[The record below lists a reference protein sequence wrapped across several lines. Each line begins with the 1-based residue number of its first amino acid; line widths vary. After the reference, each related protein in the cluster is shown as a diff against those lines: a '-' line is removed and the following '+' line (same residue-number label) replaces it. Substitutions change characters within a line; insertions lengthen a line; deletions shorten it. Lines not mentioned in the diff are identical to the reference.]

1 MPRRACQSPMTSA
14 TTSRV
19 RWLLVSWLFVLSA
32 IAFLDRTNISVAAV
46 SIAQAY
52 KLDDVHLGWVFSA
65 FLVGY
70 AAFQTPAG
78 RLADRLGPR
87 RVLAVGVIWW
97 GIFTALT
104 AVIPTQLSGA
114 LGVLIAVRFLLGA
127 GEAVVYPASNQFVAR
142 WIPAHERGIAN
153 GWIFAGVGA
162 GAGLSPPLI
171 TYLMVHY
178 GWQSSFWA
186 CAGIG
191 LFAGIV
197 WLLAARDTPAEHP
210 SVSRAELALIQQGL
224 DLKQPRAS
232 SPLLPWTRLIQSKE
246 VVAITLSYFCYGYV
260 AWIFFSWF
268 YKYLASV
275 RGMNLKASAFYAMLP
290 FLAMAVSCPLGGVIN
305 DRLTSWRGPRLG
317 RCALA
322 AFSMAIASGFLA
334 FGSEVESARLAS
346 VVLAGGAGALYL
358 SQSSFWSVTV
368 DIAGRSSGLVSGF
381 MNMGAQIGGAV
392 TASLTPYIARHFG
405 WTASFLVAAGLSL
418 LGALAWL
425 VVDPGRSLTATDSN

>member
-1 MPRRACQSPMTSA
+1 MTPA

-19 RWLLVSWLFVLSA
+19 RWFLVSWLFVLSA
-32 IAFLDRTNISVAAV
+32 IAFLDRTNISVAGA
-46 SIAQAY
+46 SLTLAY
-52 KLDDVHLGWVFSA
+52 KLDNVHLGWIFSA

-104 AVIPTQLSGA
+104 AAIPTQIRGA
-114 LGVLIAVRFLLGA
+114 LGLLIAVRFLLGA

-153 GWIFAGVGA
+153 GLIFAGVGA

-178 GWQSSFWA
+178 GWQSSFFA
-186 CAGIG
+186 CAAIG
-191 LFAGIV
+191 LVAGTV
-197 WLLAARDTPAEHP
+197 WFLAARDTPAEHP
-210 SVSRAELALIQQGL
+210 GVSPAELALIEQRVN
-224 DLKQPRAS
+224 LKQPQPSATP
-232 SPLLPWTRLIQSKE
+232 PLIPWSRLVHSKD
-246 VVAITLSYFCYGYV
+246 VLAVTVSYFCYGYV

-268 YKYLASV
+268 YIYLATV

-290 FLAMAVSCPLGGVIN
+290 FLAMAVSCPVGGIIN
-305 DRLTSWRGPRLG
+305 DRLTAWRGPRVG
-317 RCALA
+317 RCWLA
-322 AFSMAIASGFLA
+322 AFSILIAAVFLA
-334 FGSEVESARLAS
+334 FGAEVESARLAS

-392 TASLTPYIARHFG
+392 TASLTPYIAKHFG
-405 WTASFLVAAGLSL
+405 WTASFLVTAVLCL
-418 LGALAWL
+418 LGAAAWL
-425 VVDPGRSLTATDSN
+425 FVDPTRTLHVSDQQ

>member
-1 MPRRACQSPMTSA
+1 MTSA
-14 TTSRV
+14 PTSRV

-32 IAFLDRTNISVAAV
+32 IAFLDRTNISVAGG

-52 KLDDVHLGWVFSA
+52 KLDNVHLGWIFSA

-78 RLADRLGPR
+78 RLADRLGSR

-104 AVIPTQLSGA
+104 AAIPTQVIGA
-114 LGVLIAVRFLLGA
+114 LGLLIAVRFLLGA

-142 WIPAHERGIAN
+142 WIPLQERGIAN
-153 GWIFAGVGA
+153 GLIFAGVGA

-186 CAGIG
+186 CAVIG
-191 LFAGIV
+191 LIAGTV
-197 WLLAARDTPAEHP
+197 WFFAARDTPAEHP
-210 SVSRAELALIQQGL
+210 GVSPAELALIQQGVS
-224 DLKQPRAS
+224 LKKLQSTAP
-232 SPLLPWTRLIQSKE
+232 PLIPWSRLVQSKE
-246 VVAITLSYFCYGYV
+246 VLAITASYFCYGYV

-268 YKYLASV
+268 YIYLATV
-275 RGMNLKASAFYAMLP
+275 RGMNLKASSFYAMLP
-290 FLAMAVSCPLGGVIN
+290 FLAMAVSCPVGGIIN
-305 DRLTSWRGPRLG
+305 DRLTAWRGRRLG
-317 RCALA
+317 RCGIA
-322 AFSMAIASGFLA
+322 AFSMAIAAVFLA
-334 FGSEVESARLAS
+334 LGAEAERARLAS
-346 VVLAGGAGALYL
+346 LVLAGGAGALYL
-358 SQSSFWSVTV
+358 AQSSYWSVTV

-392 TASLTPYIARHFG
+392 TASLTPFIAKHLG
-405 WTASFLVAAGLSL
+405 WTASFLVAAGLCV
-418 LGALAWL
+418 LGAAAWL
-425 VVDPGRSLTATDSN
+425 LVDPTRTLHAADGE